1 MTEDRRKLC
10 LNCAW
15 RASCAKR
22 FYMADCAT
30 LHCPDYTE
38 DVTLRNLAKD
48 QYPATSEES

>member
-15 RASCAKR
+15 RADGVKR
-22 FYMADCAT
+22 FSMDGGGT

-38 DVTLRNLAKD
+38 DVTLCNVKAGPGDPEIKKD
-48 QYPATSEES
+48 